1 MYKVVRKT
9 KKFFTDKEKDMEE
22 YDRIL
27 TDPLCSVINSW
38 REKQI
43 NSVYEE
49 GRLVSTTT
57 DLVMVLSW
65 EERQL
70 L

>member
-1 MYKVVRKT
+1 MYKVERKT
-9 KKFFTDKEKDMEE
+9 KKFSTDDKLAMEE
-22 YDRIL
+22 YDAIL
-27 TDPLCSVINSW
+27 TDPLCTILNSW

-43 NSVYEE
+43 NSEYDE
-49 GRLVSTTT
+49 GRLTSTVT
-57 DLVMVLSW
+57 DLVMVLTW

>member
-1 MYKVVRKT
+1 MYKVERKT
-9 KKFFTDKEKDMEE
+9 KKFSTDDKQAMEE
-22 YDRIL
+22 YDAIL
-27 TDPLCSVINSW
+27 TDPLCTILNSW

-43 NSVYEE
+43 NSEYDE
-49 GRLVSTTT
+49 GRLTSTVT
-57 DLVMVLSW
+57 DLVMVLTW